1 MTVQLA
7 TAPARR
13 PDRTRDEP
21 GGDGRGPTPVDGQVT
36 VDELVARAR
45 DGEQA
50 AWEELIERY
59 SGLVWS
65 VARRHGLADNDVRDV
80 YQTTWMRLLEH
91 LHRIRCPAAVGS
103 WLATTAQRECWRLFR
118 RGSREIP
125 VEDTGADLP
134 APEPTANPDHHL
146 LREERDA
153 MVREAVDRLPDRC
166 RRLLDLLMDGEQP
179 SYREVSAALDMPMGS
194 IGPTRGRCLDRL
206 RARLREVEAP
216 TTPEPAGRL

>member
-7 TAPARR
+7 TRPTGESARAR
-13 PDRTRDEP
+13 AEPD
-21 GGDGRGPTPVDGQVT
+21 GDGNHSGSGDSRVT
-36 VDELVARAR
+36 VDELLTRAR
-45 DGEQA
+45 GGEQA
-50 AWEELIERY
+50 AWEELIARY

-65 VARRHGLADNDVRDV
+65 VARRHGLADSDVRDV

-91 LHRIRCPAAVGS
+91 LHRIRCPEAVGS

-125 VEDTGADLP
+125 VEDTGADLASP
-134 APEPTANPDHHL
+134 GPVTSPDRHL

-153 MVREAVDRLPDRC
+153 LVREAVDRLPDRC

-179 SYREVSAALDMPMGS
+179 SYREVSAALDMPVGS

-206 RARLREVEAP
+206 RVQLREMGAP
-216 TTPEPAGRL
+216 TTPEPAGQA